1 MVAGVRLRVMVADTL
16 LPATVADI
24 PRRAAMA
31 AGHRTAVD
39 PHTVAD
45 RAAVVAAA
53 GMGGRLQT

>member
-1 MVAGVRLRVMVADTL
+1 MVADTP